1 MAVLQ
6 ADYSSIPFKPVTEPC
21 TQLLNSVLMVCKVAV
36 GDDFPAPNTDKL
48 KTLLNTV
55 AALTNPLSRCVTPII
70 KRVVYKCTYAHT
82 CVCVCANVLT

>member
-55 AALTNPLSRCVTPII
+55 AALMNPLSRVRDPNYQTCGVQVYL
-70 KRVVYKCTYAHT
+70 RV
-82 CVCVCANVLT
+82 CVCVCVNVLT